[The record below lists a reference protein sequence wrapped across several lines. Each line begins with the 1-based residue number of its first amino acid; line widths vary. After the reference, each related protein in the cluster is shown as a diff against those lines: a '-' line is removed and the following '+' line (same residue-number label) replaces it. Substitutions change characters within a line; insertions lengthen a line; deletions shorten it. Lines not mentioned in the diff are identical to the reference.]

1 MLKAYYIT
9 EVEDQSI
16 LDQLHEMDVLVD
28 TSKAVK
34 RPSNSSLLPLW
45 AKTILE
51 TERDKI
57 DGSEFVILD
66 GSMNDKFGYYMMLG
80 MAIGKRMYKSSI
92 TVLND
97 DFANDI
103 LKDIYD
109 NRSVNMT
116 FEECINIYDLDIRY
130 KDQSLITLVA
140 NGDVNSIN
148 FNPEINRKDP
158 RVAILLGICYERGI
172 SVNYSPKDY
181 NLFIDLITKR

>member
-1 MLKAYYIT
+1 MLKAYYIA

-16 LDQLHEMDVLVD
+16 LDQLSEMDVLVN
-28 TSKAVK
+28 TSKVIK
-34 RPSNSSLLPLW
+34 KPSNNSLLPLW

-51 TERDKI
+51 TELDKI
-57 DGSEFVILD
+57 DESYFVILD
-66 GSMNDKFGYYMMLG
+66 GSMSDKFGYYLMLG
-80 MAIGKRMYKSSI
+80 MAIGKRAYKSSI

-109 NRSVNMT
+109 NRSVNAA
-116 FEECINIYDLDIRY
+116 FKDHISIKDLDARY
-130 KDQSLITLVA
+130 GGQSLITFVA
-140 NGDVNSIN
+140 NGDVNSIDLN
-148 FNPEINRKDP
+148 SEIDRKDP

-172 SVNYSPKDY
+172 NVNYSPKDY